1 MYPYACILGAC
12 DFVRVRAC
20 VWVGGCT
27 KRDTKCKLELWH
39 GSPLLAIRLRKAVES
54 DQLGGPKL
62 DVFMVVYQRNVS
74 SVFAGT
80 QTVRK
85 LRTA

>member
-12 DFVRVRAC
+12 DSVRVLAY

-27 KRDTKCKLELWH
+27 KRDTKCKLELQH
-39 GSPLLAIRLRKAVES
+39 GSPLFAIRLSKAVEG
-54 DQLGGPKL
+54 DQLGDQRL
-62 DVFMVVYQRNVS
+62 DIVMVVYQRNVW

-85 LRTA
+85 SRTT